1 MDAHNRGIFGPGIA
15 GISRIMED
23 TVPIIGYGKDNRS
36 PITARRYAV
45 KGRKGLGGSKDVN
58 ALSLGIFCRCPA
70 SRMAVR
76 TLSSM
81 GRPSNFLQEYRSF
94 MRFKN
99 SMAIAL
105 LWNQS

>member
-36 PITARRYAV
+36 PITAGRYAV

-58 ALSLGIFCRCPA
+58 ALSLGIFLPLG
-70 SRMAVR
+70 
-76 TLSSM
+76 LSAPPQ
-81 GRPSNFLQEYRSF
+81 GWL
-94 MRFKN
+94 
-99 SMAIAL
+99 
-105 LWNQS
+105 